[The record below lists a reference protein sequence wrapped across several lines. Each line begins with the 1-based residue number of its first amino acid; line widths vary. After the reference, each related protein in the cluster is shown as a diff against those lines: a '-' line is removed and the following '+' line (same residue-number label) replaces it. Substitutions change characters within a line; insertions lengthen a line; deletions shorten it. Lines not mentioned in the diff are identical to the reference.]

1 MSLRQRV
8 VWESSVNQEHGRKMW
23 DNKQKGKINN
33 FPWPSHDIPAPIN
46 SQSCCQQQLGIRTPA
61 LPPTNKSVEGAE
73 GSMAGKEGTKAS
85 QRVREGKIFWGL
97 FFTQD
102 SQHSTE
108 NLILLSC
115 SFLLTRTNLILKQH
129 AEPTGEKTF
138 CNGSSLPL
146 GTASTA

>member
-1 MSLRQRV
+1 M
-8 VWESSVNQEHGRKMW
+8 VWFGSPERTKEQGRKMR
-23 DNKQKGKINN
+23 DNKQKGKRNH

-46 SQSCCQQQLGIRTPA
+46 SHSCSPQHFGIRTPA
-61 LPPTNKSVEGAE
+61 SPPTNTSVEGAE
-73 GSMAGKEGTKAS
+73 WETWQAKSGQRQAKECG
-85 QRVREGKIFWGL
+85 REKIFWGL

-102 SQHSTE
+102 SQHSSE

-115 SFLLTRTNLILKQH
+115 SCLLTRTNLILKQH

-146 GTASTA
+146 GTASRA